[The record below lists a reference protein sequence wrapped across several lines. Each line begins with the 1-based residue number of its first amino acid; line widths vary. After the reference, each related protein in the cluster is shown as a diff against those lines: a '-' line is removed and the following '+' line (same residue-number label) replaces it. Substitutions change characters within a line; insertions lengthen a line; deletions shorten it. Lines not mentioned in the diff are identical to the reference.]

1 MPGTFFGLELG
12 RRGIQTHQRS
22 LDVTGHNLANAS
34 NEGYS
39 RQEAVFSVTEP
50 YTFPDLNSM
59 ATPGQL
65 GSGVHITQI
74 RRIRDEYMDPQVRS
88 ANQNRYYWEEQISI
102 FKRVEASF
110 AEPSASGIQD
120 QMVEFFK
127 GWQNLN
133 NNPQDPGVKASVKE
147 MGVQLASLMT
157 YTYSQLTN
165 IQESIVKPGELP
177 AVDGG
182 VIKDRVDRVNN
193 LLLQINNL
201 TTDIKK
207 IYQLGQQ
214 PNDML
219 DKRDLMLDEL
229 ARYGPLGVT
238 HETSGGKPTGGLT
251 VTFFGTT
258 IQSVPQTSFS
268 LRINDQAGPEYG
280 NIEMH
285 LTGGGLV
292 IDFTAQ
298 RNNTQMGGSMLG
310 LEKSRQ
316 EIIAFKGMLNEIAEI
331 IADKIYNKNSS
342 LPPASVLEFFTG
354 SLVNGNFAVNGA
366 IVSNPDVIDG
376 AKANKIADIR
386 YENINSTKSYTLEE
400 SYQLLVTEVG
410 NGASGVDDMA
420 ANLQVI
426 QEQMYNLRGSISGV
440 SVDEELTRMIQFQY
454 GFQASAR
461 VVSMVDELLDVIINR
476 LKPY

>member
-34 NEGYS
+34 TEGYS
-39 RQEAVFSVTEP
+39 RQEAVYSVTEP

-65 GSGVHITQI
+65 GSGVKAAMI

-88 ANQNRYYWEEQISI
+88 ANQNRYYWEEQISV

-110 AEPSASGIQD
+110 AEPAASGIQD

-182 VIKDRVDRVNN
+182 IIKDRVDRIND
-193 LLLQINNL
+193 LLLQINIL
-201 TTDIKK
+201 TVDIKK
-207 IYQLGQQ
+207 VYQVGQQ
-214 PNDML
+214 PNDLL

-229 ARYGPLGVT
+229 ACYGPLGVT
-238 HETSGGKPTGGLT
+238 HETSGGKPTGGMTFTFLGVT
-251 VTFFGTT
+251 V
-258 IQSVPQTSFS
+258 QSVPQTSFVS
-268 LRINDQAGPEYG
+268 RINDQEGPEYG
-280 NIEMH
+280 NMELH
-285 LTGGGLV
+285 LTGGSRV
-292 IDFTAQ
+292 IDLTAQ

-316 EIIAFKGMLNEIAEI
+316 DIIAFKDMLDQIADNL
-331 IADKIYNKNSS
+331 ADKIYSKNSS
-342 LPPASVLEFFTG
+342 PPPASVLEFFTG
-354 SLVNGNFAVNGA
+354 SLANGNFAVNGA

-376 AKANKIADIR
+376 TKANKISDIR
-386 YENINSTKSYTLEE
+386 YEYMNSTMSYTLEE

-410 NGASGVDDMA
+410 NGARGVDDMA
-420 ANLQVI
+420 ANQQVI

-454 GFQASAR
+454 GFQASSR
-461 VVSMVDELLDVIINR
+461 VVAMVDELLDVIINR